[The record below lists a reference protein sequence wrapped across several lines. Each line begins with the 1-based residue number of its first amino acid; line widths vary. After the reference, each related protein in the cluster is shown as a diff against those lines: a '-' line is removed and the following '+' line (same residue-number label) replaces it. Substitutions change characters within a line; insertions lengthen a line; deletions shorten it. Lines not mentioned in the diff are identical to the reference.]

1 MLNFVCQDA
10 YTLDD
15 FVRLISF
22 LRSENGCPWDR
33 VQTHESIRRNF
44 LEEAYEACEAI
55 DEHDPVHMREELGDV
70 LMQVLFHADIER
82 EAGHFTIQD
91 VADAACKKLVSR
103 HPHVFGERVEKD
115 PDAVLSDWEAIK
127 RQERAQ
133 TTTAEAMQT
142 VSRYL
147 PALWRCEK
155 VQSKA
160 AKTGFDWPDAQV
172 ALSKVEEETQEL
184 RRAMEQQNADAVEE
198 ELGDLLFAVVKVARF
213 QGIDPE
219 AAAHRACEKFIRRF
233 AGVEAEAAKNGQ
245 PMESLT
251 LDEMTALYQCVKEQE
266 THTG

>member
-55 DEHDPVHMREELGDV
+55 DEHDLVHMREELGDV

-115 PDAVLSDWEAIK
+115 SDAVLSDWEAIK

-160 AKTGFDWPDAQV
+160 AKPALTGRTRRRHCPRSRRRRRSCAAPWS
-172 ALSKVEEETQEL
+172 SKTPTPSRRSLAICCL
-184 RRAMEQQNADAVEE
+184 R
-198 ELGDLLFAVVKVARF
+198 
-213 QGIDPE
+213 
-219 AAAHRACEKFIRRF
+219 
-233 AGVEAEAAKNGQ
+233 
-245 PMESLT
+245 S
-251 LDEMTALYQCVKEQE
+251 
-266 THTG
+266 

>member
-1 MLNFVCQDA
+1 M
-10 YTLDD
+10 
-15 FVRLISF
+15 
-22 LRSENGCPWDR
+22 
-33 VQTHESIRRNF
+33 
-44 LEEAYEACEAI
+44 
-55 DEHDPVHMREELGDV
+55 
-70 LMQVLFHADIER
+70 
-82 EAGHFTIQD
+82 
-91 VADAACKKLVSR
+91 ADAACKKLVSR

-160 AKTGFDWPDAQV
+160 AKTGFDWPDAQA

-184 RRAMEQQNADAVEE
+184 RHAMEQQNADAVEE